1 VINPFKKQW
10 LWLEDM
16 AFKDFLRNI
25 ANTHLSGAL
34 REGRIQGNTVDEVRR
49 LLAAAESKYG
59 FSSFGGNPE
68 RLVDY
73 FNSKDFDL
81 LVQAFKGG
89 GALDV
94 LVKILEET
102 SVAYAD
108 LPGVSSKARE
118 LAKALSEGRQ
128 VKSELAELFE
138 KLKTLFPKGEVSMG
152 EREIVLKLGSNRTIT
167 ISYDEGKI
175 KVVKCETTTLE
186 KSDVDKLRKVAGEGG

>member
-1 VINPFKKQW
+1 
-10 LWLEDM
+10 M

-25 ANTHLSGAL
+25 VNTQLSRAL
-34 REGRIQGNTVDEVRR
+34 REGRIQANTVDEVRR

-81 LVQAFKGG
+81 LAQAFKGG

-94 LVKILEET
+94 LARILEEA
-102 SVAYAD
+102 SVEYAD

-128 VKSELAELFE
+128 VKSELTELFE
-138 KLKTLFPKGEVSMG
+138 KVKTLFPGGEVSMG
-152 EREIVLKLGSNRTIT
+152 EKEIVLKLNSNRTIK
-167 ISYDEGKI
+167 ISYDEGKVR
-175 KVVKCETTTLE
+175 VVKCETTILE
-186 KSDVDKLRKVAGEGG
+186 KEDVDKLREVAGGG

>member
-1 VINPFKKQW
+1 MINPFKKQW

-25 ANTHLSGAL
+25 VNTHLSRAL
-34 REGRIQGNTVDEVRR
+34 REGRIQANTVDEVRR

-81 LVQAFKGG
+81 LAQAFKGG

-94 LVKILEET
+94 LARILEEA
-102 SVAYAD
+102 SVEYAD

-138 KLKTLFPKGEVSMG
+138 KVKTLFPGGEVSMG
-152 EREIVLKLGSNRTIT
+152 EKEIVLKLDSNRTIK
-167 ISYDEGKI
+167 ISYDEGKVR
-175 KVVKCETTTLE
+175 VVKCETTILE
-186 KSDVDKLRKVAGEGG
+186 KEDVDKLREVAGGG

>member
-25 ANTHLSGAL
+25 VNTHLSRAL
-34 REGRIQGNTVDEVRR
+34 REGRIQANTVDEVRR

-68 RLVDY
+68 RLIDY

-81 LVQAFKGG
+81 LAQAFKGG

-94 LVKILEET
+94 LVRILEEA
-102 SVAYAD
+102 SVEYAD

-128 VKSELAELFE
+128 VKSELTELFE
-138 KLKTLFPKGEVSMG
+138 KVKTLFPGGEVSMG
-152 EREIVLKLGSNRTIT
+152 EKEIVLKLNSNRTIK

-175 KVVKCETTTLE
+175 RVVKCETTTLE
-186 KSDVDKLRKVAGEGG
+186 KEDVDKLREVAGGG

>member
-1 VINPFKKQW
+1 MINPFKKQW

-25 ANTHLSGAL
+25 VNTHLSRAL
-34 REGRIQGNTVDEVRR
+34 REGRIQANTVDEVRR

-68 RLVDY
+68 RLIDY

-81 LVQAFKGG
+81 LAQAFKGG

-94 LVKILEET
+94 LVRILEEA
-102 SVAYAD
+102 SVEYAD

-128 VKSELAELFE
+128 VKSELTELFE
-138 KLKTLFPKGEVSMG
+138 KVKTLFPGGEVSMG
-152 EREIVLKLGSNRTIT
+152 EKEIVLKLNSNRTIK

-175 KVVKCETTTLE
+175 RVVKCETTTLE
-186 KSDVDKLRKVAGEGG
+186 KEDVDKLREVAGGG

>member
-1 VINPFKKQW
+1 MINPFKKQW

-25 ANTHLSGAL
+25 VNTQLSRAL
-34 REGRIQGNTVDEVRR
+34 REGRIQANTVDEVRR

-81 LVQAFKGG
+81 LAQAFKGG

-94 LVKILEET
+94 LARILEEA
-102 SVAYAD
+102 SVEYAD

-128 VKSELAELFE
+128 VKSELTELFE
-138 KLKTLFPKGEVSMG
+138 KVKTLFPGGEVSMG
-152 EREIVLKLGSNRTIT
+152 EKEIVLKLNSNRTIK
-167 ISYDEGKI
+167 ISYDEGKVR
-175 KVVKCETTTLE
+175 VVKCETTILE
-186 KSDVDKLRKVAGEGG
+186 KEDVDKLREVAGGG

>member
-1 VINPFKKQW
+1 MINPFKKQW

-25 ANTHLSGAL
+25 VNTHLSRAL
-34 REGRIQGNTVDEVRR
+34 REGRIQANTVDEVRR

-81 LVQAFKGG
+81 LAQAFKGG

-94 LVKILEET
+94 LARILEEA
-102 SVAYAD
+102 SVEYAD

-128 VKSELAELFE
+128 VKSELTELFE
-138 KLKTLFPKGEVSMG
+138 KVKTLFPGGEVSMG
-152 EREIVLKLGSNRTIT
+152 EKEIVLKLDSNRTIK
-167 ISYDEGKI
+167 ISYDEGKVR
-175 KVVKCETTTLE
+175 VVKCETTILE
-186 KSDVDKLRKVAGEGG
+186 KEDVDKLREVAGGG